1 VRIIA
6 SIPGRL
12 PAGADAGFDPEFP
25 PTDPES
31 EACRLRLKNLNQ
43 LLHFDVADSA
53 ISPTHW
59 RLTAVP
65 SDLLIPAHT
74 GTKLTSCFIEAGFT
88 RALRPEPEPSSPQA

>member
-59 RLTAVP
+59 RLTARVDARVKAHRFRQVP
-65 SDLLIPAHT
+65 PGTQSPLAPLPASIT
-74 GTKLTSCFIEAGFT
+74 I
-88 RALRPEPEPSSPQA
+88 R